1 VENSGVQQESYLDLV
16 YSLDRFSSDLMKNL
30 QRFITVEDTSGVG
43 TIWSSCIACLAHL
56 AALSHL
62 VSQTNP
68 DSSAYMNGLCNL
80 TLGQLG
86 NLSIEVHVE
95 GDGYSDFDLLIGVR
109 ILFVAPDEVRRSPNY
124 ST

>member
-1 VENSGVQQESYLDLV
+1 
-16 YSLDRFSSDLMKNL
+16 M
-30 QRFITVEDTSGVG
+30 VEDTSGVG

-62 VSQTNP
+62 VSQTDP
-68 DSSAYMNGLCNL
+68 VSSAYMNDLCNL

-86 NLSIEVHVE
+86 NLSIEVRI
-95 GDGYSDFDLLIGVR
+95 GGNGYTDLDLLIGVR
-109 ILFVAPDEVRRSPNY
+109 IVFVASDNVKRLPNY